1 MADAKVRD
9 KIVSA
14 ASKLFAKKGYENTT
28 IKDIAKLARIG
39 KSTVFYYFQNKESI
53 LESIIEEAIGS
64 VFGELQKIAS
74 SNIPPEEKFF
84 KALSN
89 HIHYLTKYMN
99 SVKVFLY
106 EFKFLSEEKRKL
118 YISKRKHYEL
128 TFRNLIKELQEAGIF
143 KNLDTRIVT
152 MGILGMCNWMVVWYK
167 KKSGNLSPQEIS
179 KVFYKMLLKKRAER
193 LETIY
198 HPKTL
203 NGGSVS

>member
-1 MADAKVRD
+1 MVDVKVRD

-28 IKDIAKLARIG
+28 IKDIAKLVRIG

-64 VFGELQKIAS
+64 VFSELQKIAS

-89 HIHYLTKYMN
+89 HIYYLTKYMN

-106 EFKFLSEEKRKL
+106 EFKFLS
-118 YISKRKHYEL
+118 
-128 TFRNLIKELQEAGIF
+128 
-143 KNLDTRIVT
+143 D
-152 MGILGMCNWMVVWYK
+152 
-167 KKSGNLSPQEIS
+167 
-179 KVFYKMLLKKRAER
+179 VF
-193 LETIY
+193 
-198 HPKTL
+198 
-203 NGGSVS
+203 GSS